1 MTDLIILT
9 IDLGGSKG
17 EIKIE
22 STSDPDQLSSE
33 FCRRHNLPDQIKKSL
48 AAYLNRNFFASKSTP
63 STSLKLATTEKFSP
77 TPCKIASVT
86 PVSHAKSTSKSPRP
100 DEGKVSLPGE
110 RLYKKAI
117 NALELKRQMETNTNC
132 GGKSTER
139 LATNRTVTSPTR
151 LFDSIRK
158 SKEKLD
164 LKKKFYQREEMKE
177 CKFRPDINDIR
188 TVSRS
193 NSKNRSLLLYE
204 EHKIK
209 QEKLLNKSQLM

>member
-22 STSDPDQLSSE
+22 SNSDPDQLSSE

-48 AAYLNRNFFASKSTP
+48 AAYLNRNFFDSKSTP
-63 STSLKLATTEKFSP
+63 STSLKLTTSEKFSP
-77 TPCKIASVT
+77 SPCKISSVT
-86 PVSHAKSTSKSPRP
+86 PVSHTKANSKSPRP
-100 DEGKVSLPGE
+100 DESKLSLPGE

-117 NALELKRQMETNTNC
+117 NALELKRQIEINTNY

-139 LATNRTVTSPTR
+139 LTSNRTLASPTR

-158 SKEKLD
+158 SKEKLEV
-164 LKKKFYQREEMKE
+164 KKKFYQREEMKE
-177 CKFRPDINDIR
+177 CKFKPDINDIR